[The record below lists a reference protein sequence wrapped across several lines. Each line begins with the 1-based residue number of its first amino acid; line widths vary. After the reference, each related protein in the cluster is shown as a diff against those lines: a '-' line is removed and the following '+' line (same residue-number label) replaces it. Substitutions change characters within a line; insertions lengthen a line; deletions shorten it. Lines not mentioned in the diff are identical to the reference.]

1 MSDELGVATSSLIT
15 RHSSLGLI
23 ADDLTGA
30 LDAGAGFVRHGL
42 RAVLPFS
49 GRPEDAPDADVILVN
64 TETRD
69 QPDGPTARRQ
79 AFEAAQRLASAG
91 IGHVY
96 KKIDSVLRGHPGAEL
111 AGVLDVFGG
120 RALVAPA
127 FPAQGRTTV
136 HGQQLLH
143 GRPVERFGGHLRAA
157 LGDALPRCDLRDAA
171 SDDDLALIAREA
183 ARQGYRVWCGT
194 AGLASHVPGAL
205 QLQPAHG
212 RPPSLPSVERVLVF
226 VGTTHPA
233 TNAQLDRLHEAAPP
247 QARVLVEGRD
257 YPNGPAVAAALQR
270 AAKALQHAAR
280 VSQLGAGTGLILTG
294 GETALIV
301 CRALHAQ
308 SVEVLGEALPGIPMG
323 VLRLPTS
330 NVAIAT
336 KSGGFGSPDALLHT
350 VEALTSPRPPLT
362 SPRPPPTS
370 PRPPLTPLPPERG

>member
-1 MSDELGVATSSLIT
+1 MSDEVAAPDSSLIT
-15 RHSSLGLI
+15 HHPSLGLI

-49 GRPEDAPDADVILVN
+49 GQPGDARNADVILVN

-69 QPDGPTARRQ
+69 EPDGATVRAR

-143 GRPVERFGGHLRAA
+143 GRPVEQFGGDLRAA
-157 LGDALPRCDLRDAA
+157 LDEALSRCDLSDAA
-171 SDDDLALIAREA
+171 SDDDLARIAREA
-183 ARQGYRVWCGT
+183 AHQGYRVWCGT
-194 AGLASHVPGAL
+194 AGLAAHVPGAL
-205 QLQPAHG
+205 QLRPAHG
-212 RPPSLPSVERVLVF
+212 RPPPLPSVERVLIF
-226 VGTTHPA
+226 AGTTHPS

-257 YPNGPAVAAALQR
+257 YPNGPAIASAVQQAAEAL
-270 AAKALQHAAR
+270 AAEP
-280 VSQLGAGTGLILTG
+280 GTGLILTG

-308 SVEVLGEALPGIPMG
+308 SIEVLGEALPGIPVG
-323 VLRLPTS
+323 VLRLPS
-330 NVAIAT
+330 SQLAIAT
-336 KSGGFGSPDALLHT
+336 KSGGFGGPDALLQT
-350 VEALTSPRPPLT
+350 VEALLRRP
-362 SPRPPPTS
+362 
-370 PRPPLTPLPPERG
+370 